1 MITNTPA
8 GGQQHDIS
16 FSLPILSNRIQSLD
30 VLRGIAVLGAL
41 VVSIWVFGGFSS
53 QQQNQLLLTSKGWN
67 YRVFGAIEL
76 LLTGKMR
83 ALIAL
88 VFGAAMI
95 LFFSKKAQPGSPPAG
110 DVFIKRQLWLILFGL
125 VNALVFL
132 WTHDVLFHLGIMGIL
147 LFPFMRLTHR
157 GLLIAA
163 IITTFIYCGK
173 NYWAFADKQK
183 TYNKYLAVTSLEK
196 KYTKDSNSK
205 AAKGRIVAKDTL
217 TKLQKKD
224 KAAWEGLL
232 AGMKV
237 DLKKDDPNK
246 KAMRSVSYGKVW
258 NHVLPATQSREAQW
272 TYQFGIWDFAGMIFL
287 GMALFKIGFFN
298 NRYTRQRYLLFSLA
312 CLTGG
317 LLLGWF
323 RVHFQQVT
331 LQDLTKYLNRYSL
344 PHDFF
349 FPLERSFMVMGYASL
364 VIYFLTTGFLS
375 RIWKAF
381 SCVGKL
387 ALTNYLVQSLLC
399 TLFFY
404 GYGMGYY
411 GRLTQWE
418 LYFIVA
424 EIVVVQIVFSVLWL
438 RYYTYGPAEW
448 LLRRLSYGKDMTGKI
463 RKPVENEK
471 LVSVIS

>member
-1 MITNTPA
+1 
-8 GGQQHDIS
+8 
-16 FSLPILSNRIQSLD
+16 
-30 VLRGIAVLGAL
+30 
-41 VVSIWVFGGFSS
+41 
-53 QQQNQLLLTSKGWN
+53 
-67 YRVFGAIEL
+67 
-76 LLTGKMR
+76 
-83 ALIAL
+83 
-88 VFGAAMI
+88 
-95 LFFSKKAQPGSPPAG
+95 
-110 DVFIKRQLWLILFGL
+110 
-125 VNALVFL
+125 
-132 WTHDVLFHLGIMGIL
+132 
-147 LFPFMRLTHR
+147 
-157 GLLIAA
+157 
-163 IITTFIYCGK
+163 
-173 NYWAFADKQK
+173 
-183 TYNKYLAVTSLEK
+183 
-196 KYTKDSNSK
+196 
-205 AAKGRIVAKDTL
+205 
-217 TKLQKKD
+217 
-224 KAAWEGLL
+224 
-232 AGMKV
+232 
-237 DLKKDDPNK
+237 
-246 KAMRSVSYGKVW
+246 MRSVSYGKVW

-323 RVHFQQVT
+323 RVHFQQIT
-331 LQDLTKYLNRYSL
+331 LQDLTKYLNQHRL